1 MKFQLILISLLL
13 LTISSCKGQYKQS
26 RQLTDQE
33 TTTTEQLNES
43 NIGTP
48 VSKLDENIWSV
59 FQDSKQ
65 NYWFGSN
72 GNGVF
77 RFDGENLVQYTD
89 KDGLVDN
96 TIRGIQGD
104 HLGNVFIQTPH
115 GISKFDG
122 NTFTTLKPITSSKN
136 EWKSEPNDLWF
147 NCGAQAKDV
156 YRYHGESL
164 YKLKLPRKDLDKAFK
179 TEVTEL
185 SFEDSN
191 NSPYSVFSINKDSE
205 GIVWFGTASAG
216 AYRYDGT
223 SFLWIAEKEL
233 SRLPDGRVP
242 GVRSMIQDKNGF
254 YWLSNFKSKYK
265 TTTNDST
272 TTYEKFEGISN
283 VNTIFEDEL
292 PYFNS
297 GVASENGDLWMTT
310 YSSDV
315 WKYDGEE
322 LLKFQVIDGD
332 TDVLVLTIYQD
343 NQGVIW
349 VGTRNTG
356 IFKFNG
362 TSFDKFKPLVKK
374 N

>member
-1 MKFQLILISLLL
+1 M
-13 LTISSCKGQYKQS
+13 
-26 RQLTDQE
+26 TDQNPE
-33 TTTTEQLNES
+33 EQANSLEL
-43 NIGTP
+43 GTP
-48 VSKLDENIWSV
+48 VGQLDENIWSV

-72 GNGVF
+72 GNGLY
-77 RFDGENLVQYTD
+77 RFDGKNLIQYTD
-89 KDGLVDN
+89 KDGLIN
-96 TIRGIQGD
+96 NSIRGIQGD

-122 NTFTTLKPITSSKN
+122 NAFTTLNLITSPKN
-136 EWKSEPNDLWF
+136 EWKSERNDLWF
-147 NCGAQAKDV
+147 NCSRRANDV
-156 YRYHGESL
+156 YRYDGESL
-164 YKLKLPRKDLDKAFK
+164 YELKLPRKDLDKAFK
-179 TEVTEL
+179 TEVTGL

-191 NSPYSVFSINKDSE
+191 NSPYSVFGINKDKD
-205 GIVWFGTASAG
+205 GNLWFGTVVAG
-216 AYRYDGT
+216 VYHYDGT
-223 SFLWIAEKEL
+223 SFLWIPEKEL

-265 TTTNDST
+265 ITTSDST

-310 YSSDV
+310 YSSDI
-315 WKYDGEE
+315 WKYVGEE
-322 LLKFQVIDGD
+322 LLKFQVIDGN
-332 TDVLVLTIYQD
+332 TDVSVLAIYQD

-349 VGTRNTG
+349 VGTRNTE

-362 TSFDKFKPLVKK
+362 TSFDKFNPPVKK